1 MLPALQ
7 WSRVRRR
14 SFRKEAA
21 KNKRQ
26 RDGIGCSGFP
36 QEEGVCIG
44 LVTNRECFFIISITK
59 ICVLSRIFLDI
70 LCKMQIF
77 SPQNIRSLVL
87 VVVKLFA

>member
-1 MLPALQ
+1 M
-7 WSRVRRR
+7 
-14 SFRKEAA
+14 
-21 KNKRQ
+21 
-26 RDGIGCSGFP
+26 
-36 QEEGVCIG
+36 CIG

>member
-36 QEEGVCIG
+36 KEEGVCIG
-44 LVTNRECFFIISITK
+44 LVTNRECFFNYLYHKKS
-59 ICVLSRIFLDI
+59 VFYLGYFLNI

-77 SPQNIRSLVL
+77 FHKTLGFFVILD
-87 VVVKLFA
+87 LFV